1 MIINVDCHTIMIIIN
16 IDPLL
21 ILLPSY
27 HDGIIMI
34 MIIMITIFNLAMMV
48 SASWIVLLYAVSF
61 FSRSL
66 TFKREN
72 VIWGPKLKFKVLKAK
87 SI

>member
-27 HDGIIMI
+27 HDGIIMIMIIMI

-72 VIWGPKLKFKVLKAK
+72 VIWGPN
-87 SI
+87 